1 MSTFEVSGKRYTS
14 QELLRY
20 WIDER
25 ELIRQAKESG
35 LPKPWTSDP
44 VFQRTYFT
52 NVHRED
58 DRVTR
63 WIREHYT
70 VQLLGEYYEP
80 AIVAA
85 RIFNRI
91 STLEHFRFKWF
102 PISQPRLNDLLQ
114 EWGDTNK
121 TWGNAYVITTHGQK
135 MSKVDFCVRLLQ
147 EAEDKLPVPFTW
159 DDIQCQNWYEHL
171 MKIDGIGSFLAAQ
184 VVADLKN
191 TPNHPLSQADDWYTF
206 SAPGPGSLRGLT
218 WYHSKKITPSTYRQA
233 IMDVASDLNWE
244 HCMQDLQNCMCE
256 FDKYCRVLTG
266 AGRSKRTYP
275 GV

>member
-1 MSTFEVSGKRYTS
+1 MP
-14 QELLRY
+14 ELLRY

-25 ELIRQAKESG
+25 ELIRLRKEEG
-35 LPKPWTSDP
+35 APKPWTDDP
-44 VFQRTYFT
+44 VFRRVYFT

-63 WIREHYT
+63 WIRQNYT
-70 VQLLGEYYEP
+70 PSLFGEYYEA

-91 STLEHFRFKWF
+91 ETLEHFKLKWF
-102 PISQPRLNDLLQ
+102 PVQQVTLEDNLR
-114 EWGDTNK
+114 EWGASNT

-135 MSKVDFCVRLLQ
+135 MSKVTYCVKLLQ
-147 EAEDKLPVPFTW
+147 EATDKLPVKLSGW
-159 DDIQCQNWYEHL
+159 DLSCELWYRKIME
-171 MKIDGIGSFLAAQ
+171 IDGMGSFLAAQ

-191 TPNHPLSQADDWYTF
+191 TEGHPLEGAADWMYF
-206 SAPGPGSLRGLT
+206 CAPGPGSLRGLT
-218 WYHSKKITPSTYRQA
+218 WYHGKKITGSTFQA
-233 IMDVASDLNWE
+233 AIEEVAKDLEWE

-256 FDKYCRVLTG
+256 FDKYCRVLAN
-266 AGRSKRTYP
+266 AGRSKRNYA